1 MAKGERLFVKVT
13 RESLPQVKD
22 KYPFLYLERGRLEID
37 DSSVKW
43 VDSDANVV
51 PIPVATINTL
61 LLGPGTTVTHE
72 AVKTATAANCAVCW
86 VGEDSLFFYAAGFLP
101 TANTRNLKLQM
112 SLASNAES
120 SLQIARAMFAKRFP
134 DAELEGK
141 SLNSMMG
148 MEGNRVRALYQ
159 QKAQEYGVGWK
170 GRQFTPGKF
179 ELSDL
184 TNQVLTS
191 TNAALYGIL
200 CSAVHSMGYS
210 PHIGFIHSGSPL
222 PFVYD
227 LADLYKEQLCIE
239 LAFSLSRE
247 MAGRYDKHKVSDA
260 FRKRVIAI
268 DLLNQITADVNELMG
283 VNMLVV
289 LANDLPPAVHGRMK
303 LWFVEPRPNVFVS
316 GVKDSVAQTVVDYLM
331 QYAPTESG
339 IMLFRSIPQPPG
351 YEIRYKGEV
360 RKPIINISGLQL
372 IIETL
377 QST

>member
-43 VDSDANVV
+43 VDSEANVV

-72 AVKTATAANCAVCW
+72 AIKTAVAANCSVCW
-86 VGEDSLFFYAAGFLP
+86 VGEDSLLFYAAGFLP
-101 TANTRNLKLQM
+101 TADTRNLKLQM
-112 SLASNAES
+112 ALASNEES
-120 SLQIARAMFAKRFP
+120 SLKIARTMFAKRFP
-134 DAELEGK
+134 DAELDGK

-159 QKAQEYGVGWK
+159 QKAEEYGVGWK

-179 ELSDL
+179 QLSDL
-184 TNQVLTS
+184 TNQVLTA

-200 CSAVHSMGYS
+200 CSAVHAMGYS

-227 LADLYKEQLCIE
+227 LADLYKEKLCID

-247 MAGRYDKHKVSDA
+247 MAGRYDKHKVSDE

-268 DLLNQITADVNELMG
+268 DLLNQITTDVNELMG
-283 VNMLVV
+283 V
-289 LANDLPPAVHGRMK
+289 K
-303 LWFVEPRPNVFVS
+303 
-316 GVKDSVAQTVVDYLM
+316 
-331 QYAPTESG
+331 YARRT
-339 IMLFRSIPQPPG
+339 
-351 YEIRYKGEV
+351 
-360 RKPIINISGLQL
+360 RK
-372 IIETL
+372 
-377 QST
+377 

>member
-43 VDSDANVV
+43 IDAEGNVV
-51 PIPVATINTL
+51 PLPVATLNAL

-72 AVKTATAANCAVCW
+72 AVKIATAANCSVCW
-86 VGEDSLFFYAAGFLP
+86 VGEDSLLFYAAGFLP
-101 TANTRNLKLQM
+101 TADTRNLKLQM
-112 SLASNAES
+112 ALASNEHS
-120 SLQIARAMFAKRFP
+120 SLKIARAMFAKRFP

-159 QKAQEYGVGWK
+159 QKADEYGVGWK

-179 ELSDL
+179 QLSDI
-184 TNQVLTS
+184 TNQVLTA

-200 CSAVHSMGYS
+200 CSAVHAMGYS

-227 LADLYKEQLCIE
+227 LSDLYKEQLCID

-247 MAGRYDKHKVSDA
+247 MAGRYDKHQVSDA
-260 FRKRVIAI
+260 FRKRVIAL
-268 DLLNQITADVNELMG
+268 DLLNLVTADVNELMG
-283 VNMLVV
+283 VKH
-289 LANDLPPAVHGRMK
+289 AR
-303 LWFVEPRPNVFVS
+303 R
-316 GVKDSVAQTVVDYLM
+316 T
-331 QYAPTESG
+331 
-339 IMLFRSIPQPPG
+339 
-351 YEIRYKGEV
+351 
-360 RKPIINISGLQL
+360 RK
-372 IIETL
+372 
-377 QST
+377 

>member
-43 VDSDANVV
+43 IDSDCNVV
-51 PIPVATINTL
+51 PIPVSTINTL

-72 AVKTATAANCAVCW
+72 AVKTATAVNCSVSW
-86 VGEDSLFFYAAGFLP
+86 VGEDSLLFYAAGFLP
-101 TANTRNLKLQM
+101 TADTRNLKLQIA
-112 SLASNAES
+112 LATDEVS
-120 SLQIARAMFAKRFP
+120 SLKVARAMFAKRFP
-134 DAELEGK
+134 DAELDGK

-159 QKAQEYGVGWK
+159 QKAEEYGVGWK

-179 ELSDL
+179 QLSDL

-200 CSAVHSMGYS
+200 CSAVHAMGYS

-227 LADLYKEQLCIE
+227 LADLYKEQLCID

-268 DLLNQITADVNELMG
+268 DLLNQVTTDIDDLMG
-283 VNMLVV
+283 VKH
-289 LANDLPPAVHGRMK
+289 AR
-303 LWFVEPRPNVFVS
+303 RTR
-316 GVKDSVAQTVVDYLM
+316 Q
-331 QYAPTESG
+331 
-339 IMLFRSIPQPPG
+339 
-351 YEIRYKGEV
+351 
-360 RKPIINISGLQL
+360 
-372 IIETL
+372 
-377 QST
+377 